1 MAENNFIDRS
11 KAKPAMADSLEEL
24 YSCLTCQICNQ
35 LMKEPT
41 TLTCSHSFCM
51 KCISE
56 QKAWTCVFPGCN
68 MPVTV
73 GGKRSYVGNPQLC
86 SIVESLKNLQ
96 SAINSA
102 PKSLWGN
109 NNEYTEAMSQVISS
123 PNATF
128 ALDENGLDGYD
139 SDDSNGSRLVSFAK
153 YEKAKDDDESDAT
166 TLGDHEPITP
176 ILKKRSQPGKSLH
189 LSIGNEHGPHKKK
202 KLSTLDEEGEDSDT
216 TTLDGDEIDNQNNM
230 FSPMMPNGTQQS
242 NEEDT
247 SFSENQKPRSMTS
260 PAIQNDDNEESSIA
274 TQPIEFQE
282 NKQNEKEILT
292 DQKEVDVGESQE
304 EVFYSENHTPTTILN
319 KSCALPDMSFRLSPI
334 AKDSNS
340 QSQSQNMLN
349 TPFKIGE
356 KLKSAAEETDDSFY
370 AGTTNEISPQRSL
383 TSLPAPKQSSSS
395 PNEGDKSI
403 GANNREAKL
412 TRKPTLE
419 RVEEESSEDGEEIV
433 PDDTFD
439 DEENA
444 GKTSPEVSAES
455 LNTKV
460 EIENGQSKEDDKK
473 KPLNASTIDY
483 GQTKD
488 QMEGKEVVERN
499 VDIEGQKL
507 ISRAPIPLVFF
518 ISYAKSLTASDQR
531 TFKKV
536 LKDQRLALL
545 QVDVGESSDLEF
557 SLNFDSDD
565 HCESFLEQLY
575 TPDENNMMPFQYSYS
590 ICTYSEYQMYEGF
603 MVSRSFRYILS
614 VACGL
619 SIVDMSFLRKASS
632 SSFGASK
639 YLYAPNTMK
648 EQEETSSGRR
658 KRSRGKE
665 SSEAPEVFHIIG
677 DSDSIELMAPQRSRS
692 EALQRCQNLGSG
704 NHHYNN
710 GLLEEFEIRLFGKFD
725 DIPDYIRAQE
735 GGKKRK
741 PSRASEKNSNLSEK
755 PDNAYT
761 LGRVKFLLEICGATV
776 QHCKDGVVQDFNGD
790 KKKVVLTRKKLN
802 AKQINKVKEQ
812 LGKNE
817 DVSFVPLKW
826 LEDSIAEFNVKDLDN
841 Y

>member
-1 MAENNFIDRS
+1 MAENYFIDRS
-11 KAKPAMADSLEEL
+11 KAQPAMADSLEEL

-35 LMKEPT
+35 LMKEPA
-41 TLTCSHSFCM
+41 TLTCSHSFCI

-73 GGKRSYVGNPQLC
+73 GGKSSYVGNPQLC
-86 SIVESLKNLQ
+86 SMVESLEKLQ

-102 PKSLWGN
+102 PKKWWGN
-109 NNEYTEAMSQVISS
+109 YNEYAEAMSQHVGDQ
-123 PNATF
+123 NATF
-128 ALDENGLDGYD
+128 ALDENGIDSYD
-139 SDDSNGSRLVSFAK
+139 SDDLNDSRVVSFAR
-153 YEKAKDDDESDAT
+153 YENLKDDDESDAT
-166 TLGDHEPITP
+166 TLGDDKPITP
-176 ILKKRSQPGKSLH
+176 ILKKRSKPEKTLH
-189 LSIGNEHGPHKKK
+189 HSNGNDHGPHKKK
-202 KLSTLDEEGEDSDT
+202 KLSTLDEEEEDSDT

-242 NEEDT
+242 QED
-247 SFSENQKPRSMTS
+247 SSYLVNKKPRPVTS
-260 PAIQNDDNEESSIA
+260 PAIQKDDNEESSIA
-274 TQPIEFQE
+274 TQPIELQE

-304 EVFYSENHTPTTILN
+304 EVFYSENHTPTAILN

-383 TSLPAPKQSSSS
+383 MSLPDPKQNSSS
-395 PNEGDKSI
+395 PNESDKSKESNNN
-403 GANNREAKL
+403 ANHREAKL

-419 RVEEESSEDGEEIV
+419 RVEEESSKEGQELV

-439 DEENA
+439 DEENP
-444 GKTSPEVSAES
+444 GKTPPEVSAAS
-455 LNTKV
+455 LKTSV
-460 EIENGQSKEDDKK
+460 EIVNGQSKEGDKK
-473 KPLNASTIDY
+473 KSLNTSTI
-483 GQTKD
+483 GQGQIED
-488 QMEGKEVVERN
+488 KESVERN
-499 VDIEGQKL
+499 ADIEGQKL

-531 TFKKV
+531 TLKKV
-536 LKDQRLALL
+536 LKDQRLSLL
-545 QVDVGESSDLEF
+545 QVDVGESSDIEF
-557 SLNFDSDD
+557 SFNFDSDD

-590 ICTYSEYQMYEGF
+590 ICTYSEYQMFEGF

-639 YLYAPNTMK
+639 YLYAPNTME
-648 EQEETSSGRR
+648 EQQEASSGRR

-704 NHHYNN
+704 NYYYNN

-741 PSRASEKNSNLSEK
+741 PSRTSEKNSNLSEK

-761 LGRVKFLLEICGATV
+761 LGRVKFLLELCGATV

-802 AKQINKVKEQ
+802 SKQMNKVKEQ